1 MVKMQNKA
9 KPIFAFLF
17 VMLLVFSS
25 TQLPVSNA
33 EPATFEERALT
44 YINNVLPLDMTQ
56 YNVTSISV
64 NWLPPGYQDT
74 RVWNTTSVYLSGPN
88 STVNVGFIF
97 VNGIMRQCRT
107 TYLSG
112 TPLMEPGYVSMSQ
125 VAAEVLTRHDAVVG
139 ADSSQLIAALNGQ
152 SSSAS
157 LKVSSTP
164 MYNMKTVNG
173 ELVRTDYLGE
183 TTSYIWTLSVDGV
196 GYNTVVLTFENG
208 RLCDIQD
215 DRSCYPIGGTDV
227 NITKEQAFDLA
238 KEHISNYTNNFNL
251 TVTNEAATIGS
262 FARNYSQL
270 YPCWMVTLRFDL
282 NVDDV
287 SIYVWADT
295 GDVFWCYQ
303 GGSPLNQSKLN
314 LLTTEK
320 FSVTFD
326 VPSPTP
332 IPTATPA
339 MAAAPTET
347 PATPQ
352 PTMEAI
358 NQQANSDATTKQ
370 MNYQAQNPN
379 GLTQAALLAAIAA
392 AIFASIL
399 VVNRRKNKKAVTL
412 NP

>member
-9 KPIFAFLF
+9 KAIFAFLF
-17 VMLLVFSS
+17 ALLLIFSF
-25 TQLPVSNA
+25 TQFPTSRS
-33 EPATFEERALT
+33 EPTTFEEQALT

-88 STVNVGFIF
+88 STINVGFIF
-97 VNGIMRQCRT
+97 VNGIMRQCRIS
-107 TYLSG
+107 YMSG
-112 TPLMEPGYVSMSQ
+112 TPLMEPGYGGMSQ
-125 VAAEVLTRHDAVVG
+125 VAAEVLARHDAVVG
-139 ADSSQLIAALNGQ
+139 VDSSQLIAALNGQ

-183 TTSYIWTLSVDGV
+183 TTFYIWTLSVDGV

-215 DRSCYPIGGTDV
+215 DRSCYPIGGTEV

-238 KEHISNYTNNFNL
+238 KEHINNYTNNFNL
-251 TVTNEAATIGS
+251 TVTKQAATLGS

-287 SIYVWADT
+287 SVYVWADT

-303 GGSPLNQSKLN
+303 GGSPLNQSELKLIS
-314 LLTTEK
+314 TTK
-320 FSVTFD
+320 FSIPLD
-326 VPSPTP
+326 VPTPTP
-332 IPTATPA
+332 TPK
-339 MAAAPTET
+339 PSSPPPET
-347 PATPQ
+347 PPTDTPTPQ
-352 PTMEAI
+352 PTLLGI
-358 NQQANSDATTKQ
+358 NQQASSQASVLQVNS
-370 MNYQAQNPN
+370 QAQDTNWLN
-379 GLTQAALLAAIAA
+379 QAALIVVLAAAV
-392 AIFASIL
+392 FASVL
-399 VVNRRKNKKAVTL
+399 VVNRKLKGKTVVA
-412 NP
+412 